1 MPSSTLTR
9 SAPDTI
15 IRHLE
20 WDDVVGAI
28 RLARAFHA
36 ESAYASMP
44 LALAKVDSTIL
55 AALNDPDRYCVVLA
69 DRESNTIVGYLMAVV
84 CEHYFSYTLT
94 CTDLGFYI
102 EPAYRNP
109 FAARAMLVQLE
120 HWAFVV
126 KGVADI
132 SLGVSS
138 GIADEAILRFYARL
152 GYTRG
157 YSGVIKSR

>member
-9 SAPDTI
+9 SAPDTL

-20 WDDVVGAI
+20 PRDTVAAI
-28 RLARAFHA
+28 GLARAFHA
-36 ESAYASMP
+36 ESAYAAMP
-44 LALAKVDSTIL
+44 LALAKVDQTIR
-55 AALNDPDRYCVVLA
+55 AAMTDPDRYCVVLA
-69 DRESNTIVGYLMAVV
+69 DKATDTIVGYLMAVV
-84 CEHYFSYTLT
+84 YEHYFSYTLT
-94 CTDLGFYI
+94 CSDLGFYI

-138 GIADEAILRFYARL
+138 GIADAAILRFYERL